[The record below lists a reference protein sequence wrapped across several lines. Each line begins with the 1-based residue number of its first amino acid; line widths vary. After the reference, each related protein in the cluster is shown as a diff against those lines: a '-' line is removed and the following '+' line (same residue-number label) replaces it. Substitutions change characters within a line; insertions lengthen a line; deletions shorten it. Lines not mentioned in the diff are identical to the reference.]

1 MRLNARLPCII
12 YLMQWVIGSEI
23 GRVELCVGGAG
34 STGRTLYVYP

>member
-12 YLMQWVIGSEI
+12 SDAVEVIGI
-23 GRVELCVGGAG
+23 GDRAGVMCGGG